1 MSIQSYAE
9 GIKYEVIDSNS
20 AVEVILSEIKRMTH
34 LVEGLLYLSLLD
46 AIEENYNYSSLNLN
60 DLLNSYLQRMSLLA
74 QNKNIN
80 IAINISSNTIIVNG
94 DEEKLSRA
102 IGNILSNCI
111 RYAVRVVMIQL
122 KTTDNNIVSI
132 SISDDGPGFKDYE
145 LANIFERFYN
155 VKNGNFGLGLSIS
168 KNIIEKLNGKISAKN
183 SASGAL
189 FVIELPIKNGS
200 VTKLK

>member
-1 MSIQSYAE
+1 
-9 GIKYEVIDSNS
+9 
-20 AVEVILSEIKRMTH
+20 
-34 LVEGLLYLSLLD
+34 
-46 AIEENYNYSSLNLN
+46 
-60 DLLNSYLQRMSLLA
+60 MSLLA

-102 IGNILSNCI
+102 IDNILSNCI
-111 RYAVRVVMIQL
+111 RYAVRVVTIQL

-132 SISDDGPGFKDYE
+132 SISDDVPGFKDSE
-145 LANIFERFYN
+145 LANIFERFYKG
-155 VKNGNFGLGLSIS
+155 KNGNFGLGLSII
-168 KNIIEKLNGKISAKN
+168 KKLNGKISAKN